1 MQDNLTKEEQKFLLN
16 LARRAL
22 EYYFQYQEIFPLR
35 ESDIISKKFLEKRG
49 VFVTLWKNGE
59 LRGCIGSLEPQKSI
73 IQSVIENALSSAL
86 FDPRFVPVNRQELD
100 DIKIEI
106 SILSPLKP
114 LKVNNPKELLDYLAR
129 NKPGLVLDCEGA
141 RATFLP
147 QVWEEID
154 KPQEFLEQLS
164 LKAGLN
170 KDAWKSKE
178 AKFFEYEAFVFQ
190 E

>member
-1 MQDNLTKEEQKFLLN
+1 
-16 LARRAL
+16 
-22 EYYFQYQEIFPLR
+22 
-35 ESDIISKKFLEKRG
+35 
-49 VFVTLWKNGE
+49 
-59 LRGCIGSLEPQKSI
+59 LEPQKSI

-147 QVWEEID
+147 QV
-154 KPQEFLEQLS
+154 
-164 LKAGLN
+164 
-170 KDAWKSKE
+170 
-178 AKFFEYEAFVFQ
+178 
-190 E
+190 